1 MNPMTRKE
9 TFLAKAGGQSVNT
22 PKPITREEMF
32 LDAIAKSGGGGGGT
46 GVGSGGGTS
55 KAVQAIT
62 LTEEVDSVEL
72 KIPYEKLPVN
82 VIYSF
87 DLQGSD
93 TITDTNYT
101 SNNLSLNG
109 TSIFRDQKILPTKAQ
124 KESYARV
131 GRCIVTIQVSV
142 DAIYTTFAYI
152 NTTNGEI
159 KNNLPSWHLHHEPEN
174 GEITMKFSTW
184 AGAKLGTGSTFR
196 MAVI

>member
-1 MNPMTRKE
+1 MNPITRKE

-32 LDAIAKSGGGGGGT
+32 LQKIAENGGT
-46 GVGSGGGTS
+46 GTGGGSGDGTS

-101 SNNLSLNG
+101 CNNLVLNG
-109 TSIFRDQKILPTKAQ
+109 NSIFRDQKILPTKAQ
-124 KESYARV
+124 KESSARV

-142 DAIYTTFAYI
+142 DAVYSTFSYI
-152 NTTNGEI
+152 NVTNGEF
-159 KNNLPSWHLHHEPEN
+159 KNQIPAFHMHHEPEN
-174 GEITMKFSTW
+174 GEITMKFNTW
-184 AGAKLGTGSTFR
+184 SGAKLGTGSTFR